1 MLGSHSPPEGSD
13 VTGCPVTH
21 TSGQPVKLVT
31 LKALLRPQA
40 LQRLSPAETF
50 QFCPDHLCDVVYF
63 NPTQVF
69 RVSDVKVPVF
79 QKNDDGQT
87 PACYCFGITRN
98 EMQEA
103 RDASRGAELIARI
116 KSHIKAGRCGC
127 EVNNPQGRCCL
138 GNVTLA
144 LHPSSLLPSSNRPQ

>member
-1 MLGSHSPPEGSD
+1 MPGIHTLPERSD
-13 VTGCPVTH
+13 VIMCPVTH

-40 LQRLSPAETF
+40 LQRLSPAEAF

-63 NPTQVF
+63 SPTQVF

-79 QKNDDGQT
+79 QKNDDSLT
-87 PACYCFGITRN
+87 PACYCFGITRE

-103 RDASRGAELIARI
+103 RDASMGAELIARI
-116 KSHIKAGRCGC
+116 KSHIQAGRCGC
-127 EVNNPQGRCCL
+127 ELNNPQGRCCL

-144 LHPSSLLPSSNRPQ
+144 LQPS

>member
-1 MLGSHSPPEGSD
+1 MPGIHTLPERSD
-13 VTGCPVTH
+13 VTMCPVTH
-21 TSGQPVKLVT
+21 TPGQPVKLVT

-40 LQRLSPAETF
+40 LQRLSPAEAF

-63 NPTQVF
+63 SPTQVF

-79 QKNDDGQT
+79 QKNDDSQT
-87 PACYCFGITRN
+87 PACYCFGITRE

-103 RDASRGAELIARI
+103 RDASMGAELIARI
-116 KSHIKAGRCGC
+116 KLHIQAGRCGC

-144 LHPSSLLPSSNRPQ
+144 MQPS